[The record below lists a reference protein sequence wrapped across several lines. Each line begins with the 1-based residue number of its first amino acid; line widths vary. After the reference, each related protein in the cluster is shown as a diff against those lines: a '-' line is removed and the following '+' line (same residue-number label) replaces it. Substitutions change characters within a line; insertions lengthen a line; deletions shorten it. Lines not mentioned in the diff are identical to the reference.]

1 MISSPSP
8 SGPPTPA
15 PIAASVDDDDDD
27 DDDDDAV
34 PWTGREFVAEA
45 VAVTVIGA
53 AVAVIVTGAT
63 FVLLGDVEP
72 DVRLKITS
80 PALMKNG
87 DVLPLV
93 ATLQVLLDG
102 SAWPQQNTG
111 RNRSLSIS
119 RRCIFNPS
127 LVLTVMPIILA

>member
-15 PIAASVDDDDDD
+15 PIAASVVDDD

-102 SAWPQQNTG
+102 SAWPQQKTG

-127 LVLTVMPIILA
+127 LVLTVIPIILA